1 MKLVKKVFKN
11 RFFIFITT
19 ALIFSVIGVSAA
31 TYFPSDDV
39 TYDNTVSG
47 LSSTDV
53 QGAIDEL
60 YDVCST
66 PVTPLITVNDLIK
79 NVVTVGDGLYKD
91 EYENGRYFYRG
102 TDPDNYI
109 TFNGEKAGWRILSIN
124 SNGTVKII
132 RSDSIGNR
140 QFNNSFGGN
149 DWSYSSLKTYLNGTY
164 YNSLTDKD
172 KIANSSF
179 SVGGIDDE
187 FDGLSTI
194 VSSENSSKW
203 SGKVGLITVSEY
215 IRANNNRTCYSI
227 SSHNSN
233 NDICLN
239 SNWIY
244 NDNSSFWTLSPDGG
258 SSGRRVY
265 YIYHFIDACCDT
277 NITDSHQVRP
287 AVNLISSIKLRGLG
301 TKENPYTIE
310 IE

>member
-31 TYFPSDDV
+31 TYFPSNDV

-66 PVTPLITVNDLIK
+66 PVTPLITVNDLTK

-102 TDPDNYI
+102 TNPDNYI
-109 TFNGEKAGWRILSIN
+109 TFNDEEWRILSIN
-124 SNGTVKII
+124 TNGTVKII
-132 RSDSIGNR
+132 RTSSIGNR
-140 QFNNSFGGN
+140 AFSRFDNW
-149 DWSYSSLKTYLNGTY
+149 DEWSSSSLQTYLNGTY

-179 SVGGIDDE
+179 SVGGIDNDNLSL
-187 FDGLSTI
+187 GLSET

-203 SGKVGLITVSEY
+203 SGKIGLITVSEY

-233 NDICLN
+233 NDICLS

-244 NDNSSFWTLSPDGG
+244 YDGLIFWTLTPGNSGNG
-258 SSGRRVY
+258 SIY
-265 YIYHFIDACCDT
+265 YIYHFIGPSSSTADT
-277 NITDSHQVRP
+277 KQVRP
-287 AVNLISSIKLRGLG
+287 VINLVSSIKLRGLG

-310 IE
+310 T

>member
-31 TYFPSDDV
+31 TYFPSNDV

-60 YDVCST
+60 YGVCST

-102 TDPDNYI
+102 TNPDNYI
-109 TFNGEKAGWRILSIN
+109 TFNGEEWRILSIN

-140 QFNNSFGGN
+140 QFNNYGMNS
-149 DWSYSSLKTYLNGTY
+149 WSSSSLKTYLNGTY

-172 KIANSSF
+172 KIASSSF

-187 FDGLSTI
+187 FVGLSTI
-194 VSSENSSKW
+194 VNSENSSKW

-215 IRANNNRTCYSI
+215 IRANNDETCDNIYD
-227 SSHNSN
+227 HNSN

-244 NDNSSFWTLSPDGG
+244 NDNSSFWTLTPDDG

-265 YIYHFIDACCDT
+265 YIYHFISPGSDT

-310 IE
+310 T

>member
-91 EYENGRYFYRG
+91 EYENGKYFYKG
-102 TDPDNYI
+102 GNPDNYI
-109 TFNGEKAGWRILSIN
+109 TFNGEEWRILSIN

-140 QFNNSFGGN
+140 QFNNYGMNS
-149 DWSYSSLKTYLNGTY
+149 WSSSSLKTYSNGTY

-172 KIANSSF
+172 KIASSSF

-187 FDGLSTI
+187 FVGLSTI
-194 VSSENSSKW
+194 VNSENGSKW

-215 IRANNNRTCYSI
+215 IRANNDETCDNIYD
-227 SSHNSN
+227 HNSN

-244 NDNSSFWTLSPDGG
+244 NDNSSFWTLTPDDG

-310 IE
+310 T